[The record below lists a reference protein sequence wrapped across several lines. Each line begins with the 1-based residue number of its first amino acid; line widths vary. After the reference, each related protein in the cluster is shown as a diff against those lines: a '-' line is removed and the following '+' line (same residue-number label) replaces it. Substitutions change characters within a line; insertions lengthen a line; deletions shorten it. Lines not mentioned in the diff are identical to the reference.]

1 MSDQDISPQQTPSP
15 WRFVN
20 LSQYRVPPE
29 PTGQAMRKGL
39 LGIWDRLKRTRVQ
52 DRSPTIE
59 IDLEYMPGDLLAEA
73 APAPDWQEGVPAL
86 HEALQDWWQERS
98 GKFQVLVGAPYSG
111 TSEIASHWASAFGC
125 PVLPDPPLE
134 EIKAGG
140 HKWLE
145 QLDKDPDRVWVIPR
159 LERFYLR
166 HSQGLALLRV
176 LLDKITCLPTRFLL
190 ACDSWAWA
198 YLSKSL
204 HLEALFPTPLV
215 LGAFNQDG
223 LDRWF
228 RVLALRTTAK
238 EFVFRQADNGSLVV
252 HPAEVFQAEGSKPE
266 RITEFLQRLAAFSR
280 GNPGVAYAI
289 WRYSLRLAQNK
300 EVQEKTQ
307 EAAVNDGLH
316 RTIWVEPWSQLNLP
330 SLPTLDRR
338 DRALFVLHALLLH
351 DGLPGKLL
359 AQILPF
365 PESQTQGSLQT
376 LRVAGVVSCDQDRW
390 RVAAAAYPGVREF
403 LRYEGYLVDD
413 L

>member
-1 MSDQDISPQQTPSP
+1 MSEQDISPKQPLLP
-15 WRFVN
+15 WSFVYLN
-20 LSQYRVPPE
+20 QYQVPPE
-29 PTGQAMRKGL
+29 PAGRAMRKGL
-39 LGIWDRLKRTRVQ
+39 LGIWDRLKRTPSTN
-52 DRSPTIE
+52 RSPTVE
-59 IDLEYMPGDLLAEA
+59 MDLEYMPGDLLAEA
-73 APAPDWQEGVPAL
+73 APAPDWQDGVPAL

-98 GKFQVLVGAPYSG
+98 GRIQVLVGAPYSG
-111 TSEIASHWASAFGC
+111 TAEIAEQWALAFRC

-145 QLDKDPDRVWVIPR
+145 QLDQSPDRVWVIPR

-176 LLDKITCLPTRFLL
+176 LLDKISSFPTRFLL

-198 YLSKSL
+198 YLSKAL
-204 HLEALFPTPLV
+204 HIEALFPTPLV
-215 LGAFNQDG
+215 LGAFTQDR

-228 RVLALRTTAK
+228 RVLATRTTAK
-238 EFVFRQADNGSLVV
+238 EFVFRQADNGNLVV
-252 HPAEVFQAEGSKPE
+252 RPAEMVQEEGRKE
-266 RITEFLQRLAAFSR
+266 KITDFLQRLAAFSR

-289 WRYSLRLAQNK
+289 WRYGLRLARH
-300 EVQEKTQ
+300 EETQEKAEETESEDDFQ
-307 EAAVNDGLH
+307 
-316 RTIWVEPWSQLNLP
+316 RTIWVEPWYRLNLP
-330 SLPTLDRR
+330 SVPTLDRR
-338 DRALFVLHALLLH
+338 DRALFVLHTLLLH
-351 DGLPGKLL
+351 DGLPSQVL

-365 PESQTQGSLQT
+365 PGSQTQGSLQF
-376 LRVAGVVSCDQDRW
+376 LRVAGVVACDQDRW